1 MAQIPEQ
8 QHLEDIESVLR
19 VRRGSDLIVFPE
31 GTLHLTDLGVL
42 KKLRALVKKY
52 ETEMIIGVIHKD
64 KRDLYD
70 YAYYISARQVQ
81 RYQKVHVHWT
91 ETHVPGHEFRVI
103 KTRRCRV
110 GLLMCYD
117 AAFIEASRVLTLMGA
132 DVIVIISAIPIDF
145 PARFATL
152 RARAIAY
159 SNQVYLI
166 HCCRPGKHYSGRSAI
181 VDPRGDVILELGKYA
196 SVRAKTIDLKAIKIW
211 REKEKTF
218 AFRRPDMYRLV
229 SSLDSPV

>member
-1 MAQIPEQ
+1 VAQIPEQ
-8 QHLEDIESVLR
+8 THLEDIESVLR

-31 GTLHLTDLGVL
+31 GTLYVTDLVVL
-42 KKLRALVKKY
+42 NELQAMAKRY
-52 ETEMIIGVIHKD
+52 RTEMVIGIIHKD
-64 KRDLYD
+64 KRQLYD
-70 YAYYISARQVQ
+70 YAYYISARQVE

-91 ETHVPGHEFRVI
+91 EAHEAGHEFRVV
-103 KTRRCRV
+103 KTRRCRI

-132 DVIVIISAIPIDF
+132 DVLVVISAIPIEF

-152 RARAIAY
+152 RARATAY
-159 SNQVYLI
+159 ANQVYLV
-166 HCCRPGKHYSGRSAI
+166 HCCRPGKAYSGRSAI
-181 VDPRGDVILELGKYA
+181 IDPRGDVVMELGKYA
-196 SVRAKTIDLKAIKIW
+196 SVRTKTIDLKTIKIW

-218 AFRRPDMYRLV
+218 AYRRPDMYRLI